1 MSKPEW
7 GIKRVCPSCGTKYY
21 DFNKNPIICPKCE
34 FEFDPDLLLKSRKG
48 RSIATKTEEPQ
59 VSSDAKKEDKTL
71 EDDINS
77 LENEEEILEIDE
89 NQEELE
95 ESDLDVNLNQNI
107 EESIDG
113 DEMDVIEDNLDQKD
127 DAFSIEIEEEN
138 SSKEED
144 EK

>member
-107 EESIDG
+107 EKSIDG
-113 DEMDVIEDNLDQKD
+113 DEMDIIEDNLDQKED
-127 DAFSIEIEEEN
+127 DFSIEIEEDD
-138 SSKEED
+138 SSKED
-144 EK
+144 KK

>member
-95 ESDLDVNLNQNI
+95 ETDLDVNLNQNI
-107 EESIDG
+107 EESIDN
-113 DEMDVIEDNLDQKD
+113 DEMDIIEDNLDQKED
-127 DAFSIEIEEEN
+127 DFSIEIEEDD
-138 SSKEED
+138 SSKKD

>member
-107 EESIDG
+107 EESIDN
-113 DEMDVIEDNLDQKD
+113 DEMDIIEDNLDQKED
-127 DAFSIEIEEEN
+127 DFSIEIEEDD
-138 SSKEED
+138 SSKED

>member
-95 ESDLDVNLNQNI
+95 EPDLDVNLNQNI
-107 EESIDG
+107 EESVDN
-113 DEMDVIEDNLDQKD
+113 DEMDIIEDNLDQKED
-127 DAFSIEIEEEN
+127 DFSIEIEEDD
-138 SSKEED
+138 SSKED
-144 EK
+144 KK

>member
-48 RSIATKTEEPQ
+48 RSIATKNEEPQ
-59 VSSDAKKEDKTL
+59 ASSDAKKEDKTL

-77 LENEEEILEIDE
+77 LGNEEEILEIDE

-95 ESDLDVNLNQNI
+95 ESDLDVNLDQNI
-107 EESIDG
+107 EETIDD
-113 DEMDVIEDNLDQKD
+113 DEMGIIEDNIDQKED
-127 DAFSIEIEEEN
+127 EFSVEIEEDD
-138 SSKEED
+138 SSQED

>member
-95 ESDLDVNLNQNI
+95 ETDLDVNINQNI
-107 EESIDG
+107 EESIDN
-113 DEMDVIEDNLDQKD
+113 DEMDIIEDNLDQKEND
-127 DAFSIEIEEEN
+127 FSIEIEEDD
-138 SSKEED
+138 SSKED

>member
-48 RSIATKTEEPQ
+48 RSIATKNEEPQ
-59 VSSDAKKEDKTL
+59 VSSDAKKEDQTL
-71 EDDINS
+71 EEDINS

-95 ESDLDVNLNQNI
+95 ESDLDVNLDQNI
-107 EESIDG
+107 EETIDD
-113 DEMDVIEDNLDQKD
+113 DEMGIIEDNIDQKED
-127 DAFSIEIEEEN
+127 EFSVEIEEDD
-138 SSKEED
+138 SSQED

>member
-95 ESDLDVNLNQNI
+95 ETDLDININQNI
-107 EESIDG
+107 EESIDN
-113 DEMDVIEDNLDQKD
+113 DEMDIIEDNLDQKEND
-127 DAFSIEIEEEN
+127 FSIEIEEDD
-138 SSKEED
+138 SSKED